1 MSVTQILGGLAG
13 LVFLAAG
20 GLQLYSWT
28 VVAGAAYEVDRA
40 MAEAEAEFNNPPA
53 GEFNVVNVK
62 DDRMLWD
69 GYEALIKVGEPVRE
83 RAVSFNAYVRL
94 KELLKPGEDAPDRD
108 FLEVFASARA
118 TAYADAECTR
128 LLVKLASQCAVDSAT
143 ASPVR
148 GEKDVFL
155 VNGRLTFVQKDEFGT
170 AEEGA
175 LAYREVK
182 ADFTDGKPV
191 SVAPAGAAKQRQK
204 YYDQAAVMCA
214 KLRKTQGNCA
224 VYQLII
230 NTNERDGSDALNM
243 SGFARFSFLQPV
255 GSS

>member
-1 MSVTQILGGLAG
+1 MPVAQILGAIAG
-13 LVFLAAG
+13 LLFLAVG

-40 MAEAEAEFNNPPA
+40 MAEAEAEMNNPPA
-53 GEFNVVNVK
+53 GRFNVVNIET
-62 DDRMLWD
+62 DRLLWD
-69 GYEALIKVGEPVRE
+69 GYEALIKIAEPVRE

-94 KELLKPGEDAPDRD
+94 KELLKPGEEAPEED

-118 TAYADAECTR
+118 TAYADAECVR
-128 LLVKLASQCAVDSAT
+128 LLTKLASQCAVASAT
-143 ASPVR
+143 ASPVK
-148 GEKDVFL
+148 GEKDLFI
-155 VNGRLTFVQKDEFGT
+155 VNARLIFVQKDEFGVVET
-170 AEEGA
+170 GA

-182 ADFTDGKPV
+182 NDFTEGRPV
-191 SVAPAGAAKQRQK
+191 TVMPGGAAKQRQK
-204 YYDQAAVMCA
+204 FYDQTAATCA

-230 NTNERDGSDALNM
+230 NTDEKDGSDALRM